1 MHPLQRYFLYELAY
15 TDTNNSPTNSS
26 KEYWETREEG
36 GARMKGKLD
45 FFLSNNLS
53 YSFFFFNWVLL
64 TKKRRFK
71 FGVSVTKMNVN

>member
-1 MHPLQRYFLYELAY
+1 MYELAY

-53 YSFFFFNWVLL
+53 YSFFFFKLG
-64 TKKRRFK
+64 TTYKKEK
-71 FGVSVTKMNVN
+71 I